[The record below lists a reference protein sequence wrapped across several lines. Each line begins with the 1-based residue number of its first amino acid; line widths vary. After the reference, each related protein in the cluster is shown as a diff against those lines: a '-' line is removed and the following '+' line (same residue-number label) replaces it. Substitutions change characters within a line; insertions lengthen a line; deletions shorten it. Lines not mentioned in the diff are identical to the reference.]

1 MRTSTTGCEFDTT
14 ATDRTPGFGS
24 LSQAKSLVGSHIS
37 ARDVGRYV
45 PKACT
50 MDKPRWRHDVVG
62 VDDTGDHDEAKAN
75 EDRRFCSS
83 ACFGSLVDDNG
94 LFIDTNSRN
103 T

>member
-1 MRTSTTGCEFDTT
+1 
-14 ATDRTPGFGS
+14 
-24 LSQAKSLVGSHIS
+24 
-37 ARDVGRYV
+37 
-45 PKACT
+45 

-94 LFIDTNSRN
+94 PVSYTHLTLPTNREV
-103 T
+103 